1 MRPLAPSRAG
11 FDQRLIPPLV
21 LGSLLNPVNS
31 SMLAVALVPIGIA
44 FGAPPAETA
53 YLVSALYLA
62 TAIAQ
67 PVLGRLVDLYGAR
80 RLYLIG
86 TATVGAAGVLAA
98 FAPTLGWL
106 IVSRVL
112 LGIGTCAAY
121 PSAMHLIR
129 READRTGSATPAG
142 VLTLLAVSTQ
152 TIVVIGPTLGGLLVG
167 WEGWR
172 AIFTV
177 NVPLAL
183 ACLLLGWLRLP
194 REESVP
200 RGLGR
205 TDPPGIL
212 LFAATLLG
220 LMLFAM
226 RPQPAHWYLLVLA
239 LVAGAGLVVRERRA
253 ADPFVDLRVLAG
265 NRPLLATYARQVLS
279 FVASYALLYGYTQW
293 LQQTRGLSPV
303 VAGLMLLPMSAVAIV
318 VSAATGRRP
327 ELRGKLL
334 VGAVALVGVCTI
346 LFVLDAR
353 SPLWLIVAVAALAGL
368 PQGLNNLA
376 NQNAL
381 YAQAD
386 PDRMGS
392 SAGLLRTCTYLGAIT
407 ASAVTAAAFPVV
419 ADTPGL
425 HLLALV
431 TGGCAVLLLALV
443 VVDRSLPA
451 RLPRS

>member
-1 MRPLAPSRAG
+1 MTVAAR
-11 FDQRLIPPLV
+11 FDRRLLPPLV

-67 PVLGRLVDLYGAR
+67 PVVGRLVDLFGAR
-80 RLYLIG
+80 RLYLAG
-86 TATVGAAGVLAA
+86 TALVGAAGVLAA
-98 FAPTLGWL
+98 FAPSLGWL
-106 IVSRVL
+106 VVSRVL

-129 READRTGSATPAG
+129 READRRGLATPSG
-142 VLTLLAVSTQ
+142 VLTTLSVATQ

-167 WEGWR
+167 LGGWR

-177 NVPLAL
+177 NVPLSV
-183 ACLLLGWLRLP
+183 ACLVLGWLRLP
-194 REESVP
+194 RSD
-200 RGLGR
+200 RGVGHGLRG
-205 TDPPGIL
+205 TDPAGMV

-220 LMLFAM
+220 LMLFLM
-226 RPQPAHWYLLVLA
+226 RPAQWCLVVLA
-239 LVAGAGLVVRERRA
+239 VVAGAAFVLRERHA

-279 FVASYALLYGYTQW
+279 YVASYALLYGYTQW
-293 LQQTRGLSPV
+293 LQQTRGLSPT
-303 VAGLMLLPMSAVAIV
+303 VAGLTLLPMSAVAIA

-334 VGAVALVGVCTI
+334 AGAVALVAVCA
-346 LFVLDAR
+346 LLLVLDAR
-353 SPLWLIVAVAALAGL
+353 SPLWLIVAIAALAGV

-392 SAGLLRTCTYLGAIT
+392 SAGLLRTCMYLGAI
-407 ASAVTAAAFPVV
+407 ASSAVTAAAFPVS
-419 ADTPGL
+419 ADTAGL
-425 HLLALV
+425 HVLALV
-431 TGGCAVLLLALV
+431 MGGCAVVLLALV
-443 VVDRSLPA
+443 VADRSLPA
-451 RLPRS
+451 LVTRSNDT

>member
-1 MRPLAPSRAG
+1 MTRAG
-11 FDQRLIPPLV
+11 FDRRLISPLI

-31 SMLAVALVPIGIA
+31 SMLAVALVPIGVA

-80 RLYLIG
+80 RLYLAG
-86 TATVGAAGVLAA
+86 TALVGVAGVMAA
-98 FAPTLGWL
+98 FAPSLGWL

-129 READRTGSATPAG
+129 READRSGLSTPSG
-142 VLTLLAVSTQ
+142 VLTTLSVATQ
-152 TIVVIGPTLGGLLVG
+152 TIVVIGPTLGGLLIG
-167 WEGWR
+167 LGGWR

-183 ACLLLGWLRLP
+183 ACLVLGWLRLP
-194 REESVP
+194 RSDRGAG
-200 RGLGR
+200 RGLYR
-205 TDPPGIL
+205 TDPPGMV

-220 LMLFAM
+220 LMLFLM
-226 RPQPAHWYLLVLA
+226 RPQPAHWYLVLLA
-239 LVAGAGLVVRERRA
+239 VVAGVGLVIRERRA
-253 ADPFVDLRVLAG
+253 VDPFVDLRVLVG

-279 FVASYALLYGYTQW
+279 YVVSYALLYGYTQW
-293 LQQTRGLSPV
+293 LQQSRGLSPT

-318 VSAATGRRP
+318 VAAATGRRP

-334 VGAVALVGVCTI
+334 AGAVALVAVCA
-346 LFVLDAR
+346 LLLVLDAR
-353 SPLWLIVAVAALAGL
+353 SPLWLIVVVAALAGV

-392 SAGLLRTCTYLGAIT
+392 SAGLLRTCMYLGAIV
-407 ASAVTAAAFPVV
+407 ASAVTAAAFPVS

-425 HLLALV
+425 HVLALV
-431 TGGCAVLLLALV
+431 MGGCAVALLALV
-443 VVDRSLPA
+443 VVDRTLPA
-451 RLPRS
+451 HVSRSTA

>member
-1 MRPLAPSRAG
+1 MTRTG
-11 FDQRLIPPLV
+11 FDRGLIPPLI

-80 RLYLIG
+80 RLYLAG
-86 TATVGAAGVLAA
+86 TALVGVAGVLAA
-98 FAPTLGWL
+98 FAPSLGWL
-106 IVSRVL
+106 VVSRVL

-129 READRTGSATPAG
+129 READRSGLTTPAG
-142 VLTLLAVSTQ
+142 VLTMLSVATQ
-152 TIVVIGPTLGGLLVG
+152 TVVVIGPTLGGVLVG
-167 WEGWR
+167 VGGWR

-177 NVPLAL
+177 NVPLAI
-183 ACLLLGWLRLP
+183 ACLVLGWMRLP
-194 REESVP
+194 RERTVP
-200 RGLGR
+200 TGPGR
-205 TDPPGIL
+205 TDPPGMV

-220 LMLFAM
+220 LMLFLM
-226 RPQPAHWYLLVLA
+226 RPQPAHWYLVALAVLA
-239 LVAGAGLVVRERRA
+239 AVGLVVRERRA
-253 ADPFVDLRVLAG
+253 AEPFVDLRVLAG
-265 NRPLLATYARQVLS
+265 NRPLLATYSRQVLS
-279 FVASYALLYGYTQW
+279 YVVSYALLYGYTLW
-293 LQQTRGLSPV
+293 LQQTRGLSPT
-303 VAGLMLLPMSAVAIV
+303 VAGLMLLPMSAVAIG

-334 VGAVALVGVCTI
+334 AGSVALVAVCALLLT
-346 LFVLDAR
+346 LDAR
-353 SPLWLIVAVAALAGL
+353 SPIWLIVVIAALAGV

-386 PDRMGS
+386 PERMGS
-392 SAGLLRTCTYLGAIT
+392 SAGLLRTCMYLGAIVS
-407 ASAVTAAAFPVV
+407 SAVTAAAFPVS

-425 HLLALV
+425 HVLALV
-431 TGGCAVLLLALV
+431 MGGCAVALLALV

-451 RLPRS
+451 RVSRSTA